1 MNRILLGALSA
12 LLCLHLASAEAA
24 GLSCSAQAAAKK
36 LSGAARTSFVSK
48 CQRDARATCDA
59 AAAKKKLAGAARTSF
74 TRKCIRDAGGG

>member
-24 GLSCSAQAAAKK
+24 GLSCSAQVAAKK
-36 LSGAARTSFVSK
+36 LSGAARTSFMSR

-59 AAAKKKLAGAARTSF
+59 AAASKKLAGAAKASF
-74 TRKCIRDAGGG
+74 TRKCVKDAVGG

>member
-36 LSGAARTSFVSK
+36 LSGAARTSFMGK
-48 CQRDARATCDA
+48 CQREARATCA
-59 AAAKKKLAGAARTSF
+59 IAAAKKKLAGAARTSF
-74 TRKCIRDAGGG
+74 TEKCVRDAVGG